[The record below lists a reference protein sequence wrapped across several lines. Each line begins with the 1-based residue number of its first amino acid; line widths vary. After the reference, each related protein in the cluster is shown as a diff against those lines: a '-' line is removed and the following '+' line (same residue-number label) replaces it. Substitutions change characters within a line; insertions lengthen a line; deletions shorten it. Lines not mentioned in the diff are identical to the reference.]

1 MPLIGLCDTAI
12 SGHLGSVS
20 AIGGI
25 AIGSLML
32 NTVLWL
38 MGFLR
43 MGSTGLTAGMVGAR
57 NKDGCIRVLNL
68 SLILATIAGLTVVA
82 AQYPLGKLLLS
93 IINPDESV
101 RAEAVAYY
109 NITVWG
115 IPAQLLLMSL
125 TGWIIGLQNTVV
137 PMSIAIGVNLI
148 NMELSFTLAIVL
160 NMGIRG
166 IAYGTLISN
175 WLAAIASGLIAI
187 IWIRGK
193 RLAEMTK
200 PVAGERSENA
210 LEKQVVKISEFF
222 KVNGDLFLRSAF
234 LLAVSMSMTS
244 FGAGMGELVLGINAV
259 MMQFFLFFSY
269 FMDGFAF
276 AGEAIVGRFRG
287 MGDANA
293 IRNCVRDLLK
303 WGTAMAIIFAL
314 VYMLGSQ
321 SITSLLTDLPA
332 VREGVKNMGIWLII
346 LPPITVMAF
355 IFDGVFIGL
364 ADTRRMLLAT
374 LLGAVTFFAIS
385 CSSGRPTTDNNLLWI
400 AFEAYLLVRGLW
412 LGSNYFF
419 SKRNF
424 VNLHKKRSDVR

>member
-25 AIGSLML
+25 AIGTLML

-43 MGSTGLTAGMVGAR
+43 MGSTGLTAGMYGAGNR
-57 NKDGCIRVLNL
+57 EGCIRVLNL
-68 SLILATIAGLTVVA
+68 SLILAGVTGLSVVG
-82 AQYPLGKLLLS
+82 AQYPLGKLLLA
-93 IINPDESV
+93 IINPDSGV
-101 RAEAVAYY
+101 RSEALAYY
-109 NITVWG
+109 GITIWG

-137 PMSIAIGVNLI
+137 PMSIAIGVNLL
-148 NMELSFTLAIVL
+148 NMGVSFTLAIVL
-160 NMGIRG
+160 KMDIRG
-166 IAYGTLISN
+166 IAMGTLISN
-175 WLAAIASGLIAI
+175 WVAALATGVVAL
-187 IWIRGK
+187 IWIRGN
-193 RLAEMTK
+193 RLTEMTTDRAK
-200 PVAGERSENA
+200 ENGEKSV
-210 LEKQVVKISEFF
+210 KVVRIREFF

-244 FGAGMGELVLGINAV
+244 FGAGMGELNLGVNAV

-276 AGEAIVGRFRG
+276 AGEALVGRFRG
-287 MGDANA
+287 MEAYGS
-293 IRNCVRDLLK
+293 IRACVTDLLK
-303 WGTAMAIIFAL
+303 WGVTMAVIFTAIYSF
-314 VYMLGSQ
+314 GSKA
-321 SITSLLTDLPA
+321 ITSLLTDLDS
-332 VREGVKNMGIWLII
+332 VRNGVDSMGIWLII

-364 ADTRRMLLAT
+364 ADTRRMLWAT
-374 LLGAVTFFAIS
+374 LLGAIAFFTIS
-385 CSSGRPTTDNNLLWI
+385 CWSGHPTTDNNLLWT

-412 LGSNYFF
+412 LGFNYFF

-424 VNLHKKRSDVR
+424 VNLHKKRTD